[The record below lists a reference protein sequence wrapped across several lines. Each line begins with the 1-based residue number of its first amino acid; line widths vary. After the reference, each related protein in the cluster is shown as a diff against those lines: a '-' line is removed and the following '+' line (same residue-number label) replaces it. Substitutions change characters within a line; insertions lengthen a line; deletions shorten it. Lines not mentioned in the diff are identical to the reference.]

1 MSGIRYPEEF
11 KTEAVK
17 QVTDRGYKIGEVA
30 KRLGVTPKSMH
41 DWIKKYGDTGSQ
53 HQTITGQQDELRQL
67 KAQLR
72 RVTEERDILKKSRSV
87 FRKRVKEKYTFIK
100 ARLKQYP
107 VAAMCRVLE
116 IHPSGF
122 YAWLKQPES
131 KRAIEDKR
139 LLGQIKQFWIESGF
153 SYGYRNITLDMKDHG
168 ESCGKNRVHRIMR
181 EADIRSQRGYK
192 RHRGFKGG
200 GLSHVAP
207 NILDREF
214 EAVEP
219 NRSWVTDFTY
229 VRTHEGWL
237 YLTIV
242 LDLFSRQVVGWSM
255 KRNPRADL
263 VIDALLMALW
273 RRKPEGRVLI
283 HSDQGVQ
290 YTCADWRKF
299 VSDNNLELSMSR
311 RGNCHDNAVAE
322 SFFSLLK
329 TERIKRKIY
338 KTRSEARAEIFN
350 YIELFYNPSR
360 RHGNNDGVSPIEFE
374 KQYYQKLSS
383 L

>member
-1 MSGIRYPEEF
+1 
-11 KTEAVK
+11 
-17 QVTDRGYKIGEVA
+17 
-30 KRLGVTPKSMH
+30 
-41 DWIKKYGDTGSQ
+41 
-53 HQTITGQQDELRQL
+53 
-67 KAQLR
+67 
-72 RVTEERDILKKSRSV
+72 
-87 FRKRVKEKYTFIK
+87 
-100 ARLKQYP
+100 
-107 VAAMCRVLE
+107 MCRVLE

-255 KRNPRADL
+255 KSNPRADL

-273 RRKPEGRVLI
+273 RRKPKGRVLI

-338 KTRSEARAEIFN
+338 KTRSEAKAEIFN

>member
-1 MSGIRYPEEF
+1 
-11 KTEAVK
+11 
-17 QVTDRGYKIGEVA
+17 
-30 KRLGVTPKSMH
+30 
-41 DWIKKYGDTGSQ
+41 
-53 HQTITGQQDELRQL
+53 
-67 KAQLR
+67 
-72 RVTEERDILKKSRSV
+72 
-87 FRKRVKEKYTFIK
+87 
-100 ARLKQYP
+100 
-107 VAAMCRVLE
+107 MCRVLE

-122 YAWLKQPES
+122 YAWLKEPES

-181 EADIRSQRGYK
+181 EADICSQRGYK

-200 GLSHVAP
+200 GLSHAAP

-255 KRNPRADL
+255 KSNPKADL